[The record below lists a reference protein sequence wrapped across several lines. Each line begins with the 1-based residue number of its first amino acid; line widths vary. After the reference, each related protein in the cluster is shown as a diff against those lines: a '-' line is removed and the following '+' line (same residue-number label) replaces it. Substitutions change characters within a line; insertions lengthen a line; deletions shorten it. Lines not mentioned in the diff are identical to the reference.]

1 MEGKMFNLRNGNIL
15 ESEKNLY
22 DALKDYKWL
31 MSNEAYSYLEALI
44 ALEVSALD
52 SKTPDEQREVLKK
65 LDLYKKIAIYNI
77 CMRSR
82 KLLVDNAKG
91 INLSFIENF
100 VHPVEYK
107 IYGNVNGRSFPVFAF
122 DIEQNNPFYIG
133 DTDIYFTQVNDEAR
147 RNEIE
152 RLTKKIEEEKNKDNP
167 YAIHDGIIRTN
178 EEDASRWEADC
189 TARIARM
196 QKSLDGLAKFA
207 GLSKKEEE
215 VMIAKNTLG
224 NILLSDINLKEEDF
238 KPIQEEGMKR
248 TLTKKYPGM
257 SVHCNINNL

>member
-1 MEGKMFNLRNGNIL
+1 MFNLRNGNIL

-22 DALKDYKWL
+22 ETLKDYKWL

-44 ALEVSALD
+44 ALEISALD

-65 LDLYKKIAIYNI
+65 LELYKKIAIYNI

-82 KLLVDNAKG
+82 KLIVDRANG
-91 INLSFIENF
+91 IELSFVENF

-133 DTDIYFTQVNDEAR
+133 NTDIYFTQVNDEVR

-152 RLTKKIEEEKNKDNP
+152 RLAKEIEEEKKKDNP
-167 YAIHDGIIRTN
+167 YARHDGIIRTN
-178 EEDASRWEADC
+178 EEDASRWEADR
-189 TARIARM
+189 TARIDRM
-196 QKSLDGLAKFA
+196 QRNLDGLAKFP
-207 GLSKKEEE
+207 GLNKKEEE
-215 VMIAKNTLG
+215 IMMAQNTLG
-224 NILLSDINLKEEDF
+224 NLLLSDVHLEEKDF
-238 KPIQEEGMKR
+238 EPIQSEGMKR

-257 SVHCNINNL
+257 SVHCNMNNL